1 MFALPP
7 KADITKHRRDVRLVP
22 IADLG
27 HRDARKSRVRARYPR
42 VATAGGS
49 PSLNFTPTE
58 KILMLAF
65 EVPV

>member
-1 MFALPP
+1 MSAFPP
-7 KADITKHRRDVRLVP
+7 IAAEKRTSKEVRLVP

>member
-1 MFALPP
+1 MSAFHPLA
-7 KADITKHRRDVRLVP
+7 TEQRTQFYVGFVP

>member
-1 MFALPP
+1 MSAFTPLA
-7 KADITKHRRDVRLVP
+7 TFEQTCRDVCLVP

>member
-1 MFALPP
+1 
-7 KADITKHRRDVRLVP
+7 LVP